1 LVILYKFVCRKVRIQ
16 LVVYIYKFKKMK
28 SLKEFINEELQNS
41 TTIIKENTEQSN
53 ENKNVQESENA
64 EVKETEKE

>member
-1 LVILYKFVCRKVRIQ
+1 MVILYKFVCRKVRIQ